1 MAMPKSKLSSKD
13 KTKKIAGNVGTAPRI
28 FVTGDKSID
37 RFIYIKGFP
46 DEPANLRETWVSAN
60 RFWTVDH
67 DGGAGCLLQLLKK
80 DGVSVEDPCPS
91 DNNSAQSIYILT
103 QDNKAKKWC
112 VGQAIV
118 AGEREYPSG
127 DLACDDKLLSS
138 KTPAVIIDFNQGW
151 LKKNRNELN
160 NFLKD
165 RSFIIRTH
173 DPRKD
178 EWRSLRRAGIKT
190 GIWFSPIQD
199 MAEGSLWFPGNWES
213 LHERLLEYLQI
224 DDTLWQKGQWQHYI
238 VVQIAYDGAL
248 VLGPGMPAQGELLIF
263 KGDQPDSFSREGY
276 GTVVAGGIVFV
287 HSLIQSLLS
296 SSISDSKVILECA
309 RTGLARVR
317 KVVTEGYTGP
327 AQGDSGWKPSAETN
341 LPAEALNKVNTC
353 DIITYTMNPP
363 AADWDTACDIVC
375 GDEEKLREK
384 TVFKLGGLITC
395 SPEYAH
401 TLLRLSS
408 RLKNHIYNDKEVLS
422 FSLFGSPGSGKSFVA
437 KQIAKAIDPDG
448 TKFKHKTFNLS
459 QLNDPGRLID
469 AFKTIQSICLQGKI
483 PFILWDEFDTSYK
496 GDSAGW
502 LSSFLMP
509 MQDAEFFDG
518 MTNQKL
524 GKCVFVFIGGTY
536 KDDRDF
542 SEWTLS
548 EDGQKLKGTDF
559 HSRLD
564 SSLNV
569 PSVALKGESDD
580 LFITPDEAK
589 LVRAVMIRTFLE
601 KEQRIKTISPDVLS
615 FLLHVP
621 LQHGVRSLQRIIS
634 ASELR
639 KTTNFQTFHLPPL
652 DVLQLHV
659 NESKIPNNKS
669 AMSFLDD
676 VRQNIPQKQPLEIE
690 WRKKA

>member
-1 MAMPKSKLSSKD
+1 MPK
-13 KTKKIAGNVGTAPRI
+13 KKPGNKEKSGKKSANNTGTAPQI

-60 RFWTVDH
+60 RFWSVDH

-80 DGVSVEDPCPS
+80 DGMSVEDPCPGKN
-91 DNNSAQSIYILT
+91 DSAQSIYILT
-103 QDNKAKKWC
+103 QANKAKKWC

-127 DLACDDKLLSS
+127 DLTCDERLLSG
-138 KTPAVIIDFNQGW
+138 KAPAVIIDFNQGW
-151 LKKNRNELN
+151 LKNNRNELH

-165 RSFIIRTH
+165 RTFIIRTH

-178 EWRSLRRAGIKT
+178 DWKKLRQMGTQT
-190 GIWFSPIQD
+190 GVWFSPIQD
-199 MAEGSLWFPGNWES
+199 MADGSLWFPGNWEN
-213 LHERLLEYLQI
+213 LHKRLLEYLQI

-248 VLGPGMPAQGELLIF
+248 VVGPGMPEQGELLIF
-263 KGDQPDSFSREGY
+263 KGDQPDSFTREGY

-287 HSLIQSLLS
+287 YSLIQSLLS
-296 SSISDSKVILECA
+296 STMPDSKVILDCA
-309 RTGLARVR
+309 RTGLARIR

-327 AQGDSGWKPSAETN
+327 VDGESDWNPSAGTN
-341 LPAEALNKVNTC
+341 LPVEALNKVNTG
-353 DIITYTMNPP
+353 DIIAYTMKSP
-363 AADWDTACDIVC
+363 APDWDTACEIVC

-384 TVFKLGGLITC
+384 TVFKLGWLVTC

-401 TLLRLSS
+401 ILLRLSS

-422 FSLFGSPGSGKSFVA
+422 FSLFGGPGSGKSFVA
-437 KQIAKAIDPDG
+437 RQIAKAIDPDD
-448 TKFKHKTFNLS
+448 TKFRHKTFNLS
-459 QLNDPGRLID
+459 QLNDPARLID
-469 AFKTIQSICLQGKI
+469 AFKMIQSICLQGKI
-483 PFILWDEFDTSYK
+483 PFILWDEFDTSFK
-496 GDSAGW
+496 GDRAGW

-524 GKCVFVFIGGTY
+524 GKCVFVFIGGTFE
-536 KDDRDF
+536 DDREF

-548 EDGQKLKGTDF
+548 EDGRRLKGTDF

-569 PSVALKGESDD
+569 PSVDLKGESDD
-580 LFITPDEAK
+580 LFNTPDEAK
-589 LVRAVMIRTFLE
+589 LVRAVMIRTFLQEE
-601 KEQRIKTISPDVLS
+601 KRIKTISPDVLS

-659 NESKIPNNKS
+659 NEAKIPRNKS
-669 AMSFLDD
+669 VISFLNDIKLEMF
-676 VRQNIPQKQPLEIE
+676 QYPLLELE
-690 WRKKA
+690 WRTS